1 MVFTKNRTVYIV
13 DDDED
18 DRFLLK
24 EAMLKLREHVQIIE
38 FKSGSEML
46 IQLQDISQ
54 SFISLIILDMNMPK
68 MNGLETI
75 CILKSYPAF
84 ACIPA
89 VMFSTASS
97 PALIASAY
105 DAGVQDFFTKPVS
118 ISGLDRIAAQ
128 LTSKFLS

>member
-1 MVFTKNRTVYIV
+1 MDFTKNKTVYIV

-18 DRFLLK
+18 DRFLLR
-24 EAMLKLREHVQIIE
+24 EAILKIEEHVQIVE

-46 IQLQDISQ
+46 IQLKDINQ
-54 SFISLIILDMNMPK
+54 SFVSLIVLDMNMPK
-68 MNGLETI
+68 MNGLVTN

-105 DAGVQDFFTKPVS
+105 DVGVDDFFTRPVS
-118 ISGLDRIAAQ
+118 ISGLD
-128 LTSKFLS
+128 